1 MIDIESVLNNIIST
15 LNTGM
20 NDFIFIRNYNIKN
33 RPPYPYGT
41 IGVTTAY
48 IPEGENHHLRKT
60 QQVVGQTLEITRHE
74 QPQMVLSFSV
84 FSDDELQAQVK
95 AMESVSNL
103 KFVLNSELSVHDI
116 IVLEVTDPN
125 NITGILEEN
134 YEFRY
139 QFDVR
144 IRVKSEV
151 TKVADYVE
159 IVAIENENTGQEI
172 IIE

>member
-1 MIDIESVLNNIIST
+1 MINIETVLNNIIST
-15 LNTGM
+15 LNAGM

-33 RPPYPYGT
+33 RPSYPYGT

-60 QQVVGQTLEITRHE
+60 QKVVGQTLEITRHE
-74 QPQMVLSFSV
+74 QPQMVLSFNI
-84 FSDDELQAQVK
+84 FSNNELQAQIK
-95 AMESVSNL
+95 AMESVANL
-103 KFVLNSELSVHDI
+103 KFVLNNELSAHDI

-125 NITGILEEN
+125 NITSILEEN

-144 IRVKSEV
+144 VRVSSTV

-159 IVAIENENTGQEI
+159 IVAIKNENTGEEI